1 MKKSL
6 SRVYLDDFPV
16 RLLEDEERPTLAR
29 IVLAGGKNPGRVAVV
44 ALASRFGEHGEPMDA
59 YEVIDRA
66 AEPTRPIY
74 LRSVPKH
81 GGAID
86 APASKDPA
94 PTTQSPSRQSD
105 PVIDQLGGPLPART
119 SAARPRRAEALAQAE
134 AEAEQRQEEQR
145 DQEDALQD
153 EQEALQESDDDRDMQ
168 T

>member
-1 MKKSL
+1 MKKPL

-16 RLLEDEERPTLAR
+16 RLLEDEVRPTLAR

-44 ALASRFGEHGEPMDA
+44 ALASRFGEHGQPLDP

-74 LRSVPKH
+74 LRSLPKH
-81 GGAID
+81 AGAIES
-86 APASKDPA
+86 PATPA
-94 PTTQSPSRQSD
+94 PTTPSPPRDRD
-105 PVIDQLGGPLPART
+105 PVIDQLGRPPPNRT
-119 SAARPRRAEALAQAE
+119 TRVPPRRAEALAQAE

-153 EQEALQESDDDRDMQ
+153 EAEAIQDTDDDRDVQ
-168 T
+168 A